1 MNSPTPTAS
10 DAPAGGADEPMPS
23 TPAPENAVPE
33 ALTPEEL
40 AAQWEDDAPPPAGSV
55 ANLAASLVALAI
67 GVGGI
72 ALSVGLGL
80 GDPAHPKPGT
90 WPLIVSLVITVLA
103 VAQLVMGRRG
113 GHDGEK
119 FSHLSWF
126 AAIGLLT
133 LAGLV
138 AAMPVAGFEIP
149 AVLLSFVWM
158 KFLGGESWR
167 GSILYSVLIVAAFY
181 AIFIL
186 GLGTSIPHLF

>member
-1 MNSPTPTAS
+1 MNSPTPTTS
-10 DAPAGGADEPMPS
+10 NAPIGGADEPVAGPS
-23 TPAPENAVPE
+23 APE

-40 AAQWEDDAPPPAGSV
+40 AAQWEDDAPPPAGPV
-55 ANLAASLVALAI
+55 ANLAASIVALAI

-72 ALSVGLGL
+72 LLSVGLGL

-90 WPLIVSLVITVLA
+90 WPLIVSLVITVLSL
-103 VAQLVMGRRG
+103 VQLVMGRHG
-113 GHDGEK
+113 GRDGEK

-126 AAIGLLT
+126 AAV
-133 LAGLV
+133 GLV
-138 AAMPVAGFEIP
+138 SLVGLVVAMPVVGFEIP
-149 AVLLSFVWM
+149 SVLLSFVWM